1 MDMREKLYK
10 IFNKLYG
17 ILMTISFFGGFLP
30 FIPFIIAIIV
40 GGKFGETVSLFLY
53 KEYYPIVIVIGSIA
67 ILFGL
72 VAMYIGKIEGLSVK
86 KTSAKKD

>member
-1 MDMREKLYK
+1 MREKLYK

-17 ILMTISFFGGFLP
+17 ILMTASFFGGFVP

-40 GGKFGETVSLFLY
+40 GGKFGEQVSLFLY
-53 KEYYPIVIVIGSIA
+53 NKYYPVVIVVGSIA
-67 ILFGL
+67 VLFGL

-86 KTSAKKD
+86 KTNAKKD